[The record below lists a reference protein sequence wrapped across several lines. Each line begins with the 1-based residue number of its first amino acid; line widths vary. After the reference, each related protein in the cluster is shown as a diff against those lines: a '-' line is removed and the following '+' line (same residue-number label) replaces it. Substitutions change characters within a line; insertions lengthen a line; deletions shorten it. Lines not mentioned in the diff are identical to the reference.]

1 MALEGEVGCL
11 ELERGAELVEALDV
25 GFVEPGDRGAA
36 IRLDPDET
44 LDRELAE
51 RRPERVS
58 RDGVRLREVGLSQRR
73 PRREVAVEDAIAQK
87 RGELVHDGHPAERAR
102 HGVVPAVRLS

>member
-1 MALEGEVGCL
+1 MAVSRATAADDLAWQPAVVALEREVGRL

-25 GFVEPGDRGAA
+25 GLVEPGDRGAA

-44 LDRELAE
+44 LDRKLAE

-58 RDGVRLREVGLSQRR
+58 RDRVRLRELGLSQRR
-73 PRREVAVEDAIAQK
+73 PRREVAVEDAIAQDD
-87 RGELVHDGHPAERAR
+87 R
-102 HGVVPAVRLS
+102 